1 MKIEC
6 PIDDYRCPYYN
17 AGNCCMREMEGAD
30 PTRECDA
37 FFDIEGWEEDY
48 EMGFDPYLGCYTDD
62 C

>member
-6 PIDDYRCPYYN
+6 PTYDYECPYCKN
-17 AGNCCMREMEGAD
+17 GNCIMEEMEGAD
-30 PTRECDA
+30 PREECDA
-37 FFDIEGWEEDY
+37 FFDIDEDY